1 MKENKNM
8 VSKFF
13 SKIFLLSILLMVT
26 SASFAQNYTISG
38 RIKDKSSGE
47 ILIGASVQVQNS
59 KSLGTS
65 TNEYGF
71 YSITLP
77 KGIYIIKFSYV
88 QFAEQNDT
96 VVLDGNKVIN
106 VLLNNKSQLNDLV
119 VVSRKRDPAISKAQ
133 MGVEKLDVKE
143 ISKLPVIFGEKDV
156 IKTLQL
162 LPGVKS
168 EGEGSSGFLV
178 RGGAPDQ
185 NLILLDEAPVYNA
198 SHLLGF
204 FSTFN
209 SDAIKDAILI
219 KGNSPA
225 QYGGRLSSVLD
236 VKMNDG
242 NNKAYHYSGGIGLI
256 SSQLSVEGPIQKG
269 KSSFL
274 VTGRRTYVDMF
285 LKASPEYKNNSLY
298 FYDLN
303 VKANYD
309 INNSNRIYVSG
320 YFGRDK
326 LGLAD
331 AFGIDWGNTT
341 ATLRW
346 NSIIHPKLFSNTS
359 FIYSNYDY
367 KINIKGSS
375 ITFNINSRIRDVNVK
390 QDFQWYVN
398 TKNTL
403 KFGIN
408 VIHHAITPTRFEGDI
423 SNDTIS
429 TKNTRKSLESAI
441 YITNTYNASNRISI
455 DYGARLSIYSII
467 GNGSQLYMY
476 NRDVKTDSITIA
488 NGSFGKTFYNLEP
501 RFSLAYKLDN
511 NNNLKIAYSRNT
523 QHLHLLSNST
533 STNPTDQWIGNS
545 YNIKP
550 ELADQVSAG
559 YFRNINNNKYE
570 LSIETYYKD
579 MQNQIDFKNAADINT
594 TPDVESQ
601 LLYGRGRAY
610 GLELSLKKKTG
621 RFTGWLSYTL
631 SRTERQIDGI
641 NNNNWYVAKQDRTH
655 DISVVGT
662 YTISKKWSVS
672 GIFVYYTGAAVTY
685 PEGKYNVGGN
695 TTFLY
700 SSRNGYRMP
709 AYNRLDLSATYEPQK
724 KRKVHGSWN
733 FSLYNVY
740 GRENAYTIKFEDD
753 ANNPGTTKAV
763 QTALFRWVPSI
774 SYNFKF

>member
-1 MKENKNM
+1 M

>member
-1 MKENKNM
+1 
-8 VSKFF
+8 
-13 SKIFLLSILLMVT
+13 MVT

-285 LKASPEYKNNSLY
+285 LKASPEYKNNSLD

-359 FIYSNYDY
+359 FIRS
-367 KINIKGSS
+367 KMPGLL
-375 ITFNINSRIRDVNVK
+375 
-390 QDFQWYVN
+390 
-398 TKNTL
+398 TK
-403 KFGIN
+403 
-408 VIHHAITPTRFEGDI
+408 
-423 SNDTIS
+423 
-429 TKNTRKSLESAI
+429 
-441 YITNTYNASNRISI
+441 
-455 DYGARLSIYSII
+455 
-467 GNGSQLYMY
+467 M
-476 NRDVKTDSITIA
+476 
-488 NGSFGKTFYNLEP
+488 
-501 RFSLAYKLDN
+501 
-511 NNNLKIAYSRNT
+511 
-523 QHLHLLSNST
+523 
-533 STNPTDQWIGNS
+533 
-545 YNIKP
+545 
-550 ELADQVSAG
+550 
-559 YFRNINNNKYE
+559 
-570 LSIETYYKD
+570 
-579 MQNQIDFKNAADINT
+579 
-594 TPDVESQ
+594 
-601 LLYGRGRAY
+601 
-610 GLELSLKKKTG
+610 
-621 RFTGWLSYTL
+621 
-631 SRTERQIDGI
+631 
-641 NNNNWYVAKQDRTH
+641 
-655 DISVVGT
+655 
-662 YTISKKWSVS
+662 
-672 GIFVYYTGAAVTY
+672 
-685 PEGKYNVGGN
+685 
-695 TTFLY
+695 
-700 SSRNGYRMP
+700 
-709 AYNRLDLSATYEPQK
+709 
-724 KRKVHGSWN
+724 
-733 FSLYNVY
+733 
-740 GRENAYTIKFEDD
+740 
-753 ANNPGTTKAV
+753 
-763 QTALFRWVPSI
+763 
-774 SYNFKF
+774 